1 MIVRPGKTPHICLRC
16 QNTLAKRSTGAAY
29 QVASQST
36 DSKYQDHF
44 DRDANA
50 QDNRENYTSKQ
61 HSEEHLA
68 ITNRFHGHRGMKKE
82 EYREALNERTLGKR
96 AKVIVLRDSK
106 LNLYDLGES
115 QERLPIKKAAHI
127 DILGRLAEER
137 GLVGQREVDRNIDN
151 FRPKNERQT
160 WEEVNDIL
168 RKMQDGFTMTQVNR
182 YIEEFKRRE
191 DERPLR
197 EIRIH
202 RSNANDGNMLVTP
215 WAAGVSEIQDRFVQG
230 PGRGY
235 LLESH
240 TIKQRAIMRL
250 LRECWNLEISDL
262 ADGIG
267 QFEIEFRKEHLEL
280 FLLGRISLLDNIQSS
295 YLNGEG
301 EKLEVFRS
309 RGVVRLTCLRT
320 KKPFIVHE
328 FDEALK
334 RSRKEH
340 LTLACLVPPGD
351 SKIDNRKIMRW
362 KEKYLDSSTIQSLGQ
377 LTNTCIMEGHQGALT
392 ISCIDDKPQA
402 LVSGVDVARRLLLN
416 SCESLSRVEN
426 RLASGP
432 LSTKEGAFV
441 STTISDTLPWR
452 HRLRDWVRWTAPT
465 GKDEQMPAKISDPQ
479 SAIQPSASSPKV
491 DRPQKVKVDKSSTS
505 ASTTHPYWRDDYFT
519 NISAVLG
526 KVLHSSLASPPAKL
540 ELGGYNQIHTFA
552 AQAPNLSRVINKAR
566 LRMRNKDEKIETLV
580 LRFTPNPFYIVT
592 HAAKGKYAAKRP
604 FKRRPIGAEAMTAFP
619 AIEISLSIDRQA
631 KEVAKLKDVLAIVH
645 ECKTDVMLPHNS
657 IDLQF
662 QQRTTC
668 RMSHIGI
675 SKVIAKYLKECNF
688 ALHGRD
694 SLQFPPSV
702 KIPISKHLCR
712 GAGFHLLGQELD
724 SDGNQIK
731 SEDVRDIPYLFAGLE
746 IHQSLAFDYQDWVL
760 LYSSIEAGK
769 AGGRRAE
776 LKLRPIR
783 AGQVADEKQFIDMA
797 YQLAND
803 AGEPDTASTT
813 GLKVGIRAV
822 KGAPVRRVG
831 SEDFRLFNKVAL
843 DRSGSKVYWDEA
855 ELESSGDEREVELT
869 PKKGDVASYEPN
881 ESDEP
886 GYPETTQEDEDLN
899 KIKDKR

>member
-301 EKLEVFRS
+301 EKLE
-309 RGVVRLTCLRT
+309 
-320 KKPFIVHE
+320 
-328 FDEALK
+328 
-334 RSRKEH
+334 
-340 LTLACLVPPGD
+340 
-351 SKIDNRKIMRW
+351 
-362 KEKYLDSSTIQSLGQ
+362 
-377 LTNTCIMEGHQGALT
+377 LT

>member
-215 WAAGVSEIQDRFVQG
+215 WAAGVSEIQD
-230 PGRGY
+230 
-235 LLESH
+235 
-240 TIKQRAIMRL
+240 
-250 LRECWNLEISDL
+250 
-262 ADGIG
+262 
-267 QFEIEFRKEHLEL
+267 
-280 FLLGRISLLDNIQSS
+280 
-295 YLNGEG
+295 
-301 EKLEVFRS
+301 
-309 RGVVRLTCLRT
+309 
-320 KKPFIVHE
+320 
-328 FDEALK
+328 
-334 RSRKEH
+334 
-340 LTLACLVPPGD
+340 
-351 SKIDNRKIMRW
+351 
-362 KEKYLDSSTIQSLGQ
+362 
-377 LTNTCIMEGHQGALT
+377 
-392 ISCIDDKPQA
+392 
-402 LVSGVDVARRLLLN
+402 
-416 SCESLSRVEN
+416 SLSRVEN

-886 GYPETTQEDEDLN
+886 GYPETT
-899 KIKDKR
+899 